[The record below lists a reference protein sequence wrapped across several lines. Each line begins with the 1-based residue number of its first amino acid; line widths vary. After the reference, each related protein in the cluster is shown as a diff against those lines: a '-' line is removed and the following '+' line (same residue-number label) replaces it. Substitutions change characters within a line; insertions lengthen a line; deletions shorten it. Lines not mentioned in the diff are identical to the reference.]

1 MNHYMSYNLSK
12 ANIENFSLF
21 KEKKNK
27 IFGYYKTKRYKY
39 NNQDNKINFINLICR
54 SDLIIS
60 KAIDFNFINPIQKDK
75 NLNKKENSFDINNN
89 NNKFI
94 KNNKIKKELIKNK
107 NKYCKNK
114 VNNSL
119 DNKNIL
125 IKPIMFEDTLINKKC
140 FTKNNEVPP
149 KINIHKNNFIFGNPY
164 SNYSLNNSF
173 FNNLN
178 NFKYNNFFKKE
189 NYFTN
194 LNIKFNK
201 SFEKKLITP
210 KIVFSEVEDIKN
222 KNICTNEQK
231 ELDKLNNNNY
241 ILINKDKKD
250 KKDNIDINNF
260 SPKNSIEQK
269 SISNNNSKNI
279 YFLKKIN
286 KQKGRK
292 AKNAKNLNIESK
304 HTKHSSDN
312 MMRKIKNKVIESSR
326 LLANKII
333 KDEIK
338 NNPNIKFN
346 LINREFRKIQG
357 SFSQELNIKYNF
369 WFYKIKIKDI
379 FSMEI
384 SNKYTAIKK
393 SSNNE
398 LINYLFS
405 PLNNNN
411 FIKAKQLLN
420 TPFHQFYHDIFLNEN
435 KNWKAYYGINE
446 NDNKYQIENMLKTI
460 REEEDDINNENIKYI
475 NDIKELAH
483 NYENYFLDKK
493 PRNVDY
499 NNKKNKY
506 IKELTNNSL
515 NDKYLELC
523 NEIKQLKSF
532 YDNRNLLKDKSPQI
546 SLNNQK
552 SDDTLD
558 NSLIKNNNYINLN
571 NNHKNQF
578 ENNITNNITNNNIIN
593 NIIPSKDKEPKIE
606 YIINNNI
613 SLKEEDQ
620 NDNFDENISENT
632 NNNNNKIFKNSLKEE
647 VCNNNFE
654 EIKFCNKKRKNDKIK
669 YFISCKNSKGK

>member
-1 MNHYMSYNLSK
+1 MNHYLSYNLSK
-12 ANIENFSLF
+12 TNIENFSLL

-27 IFGYYKTKRYKY
+27 IFGNYKTKRYQY

-60 KAIDFNFINPIQKDK
+60 KAIDFHFINPIQKDK
-75 NLNKKENSFDINNN
+75 NLNKKENSFDINN

-114 VNNSL
+114 VNKSL

-125 IKPIMFEDTLINKKC
+125 IKPIMFEDTLLNKKC
-140 FTKNNEVPP
+140 FTKKNEVPP
-149 KINIHKNNFIFGNPY
+149 RINIHNNNFIFGNPY
-164 SNYSLNNSF
+164 SNYCLNNSF

-178 NFKYNNFFKKE
+178 NFKYNNFIKKE

-194 LNIKFNK
+194 SINLKFNK
-201 SFEKKLITP
+201 SFEKKLIAP

-222 KNICTNEQK
+222 KNISTNEQKEQK
-231 ELDKLNNNNY
+231 ELDKLNINNY
-241 ILINKDKKD
+241 LLINKD
-250 KKDNIDINNF
+250 KKDNIDINNI
-260 SPKNSIEQK
+260 SPKNSIDQK
-269 SISNNNSKNI
+269 SISNNKSKNI

-446 NDNKYQIENMLKTI
+446 NDNKYQIDNMLKTI
-460 REEEDDINNENIKYI
+460 QEEEDEINDKNIKYI

-532 YDNRNLLKDKSPQI
+532 YDNRNLLKDKLPQI

-558 NSLIKNNNYINLN
+558 NSLIKNNNYININ

-578 ENNITNNITNNNIIN
+578 ENNITNNNIIN

-606 YIINNNI
+606 YIINNTI
-613 SLKEEDQ
+613 SLQEEDK
-620 NDNFDENISENT
+620 NDNFDENISENRNNN
-632 NNNNNKIFKNSLKEE
+632 NNNNNKIFKNILKEE
-647 VCNNNFE
+647 VCNNNCDKN
-654 EIKFCNKKRKNDKIK
+654 KFCNKKRKNDKIK
-669 YFISCKNSKGK
+669 YFISCKNSNCK